1 MSRNATWT
9 NQDGLVVGFGTHSE
23 DNDVV
28 AVTGDGAVKTYKLEF
43 NGVDLVD
50 TIAVA
55 NLKPQSALIPRGA
68 SIQSATLTVV
78 TAFTSAG
85 SATLDLG
92 LFGTTVVDDADG
104 IDVDIALTAIDA
116 IGDVVI
122 CNGAVVGGVVAVGA
136 TANED
141 CHLTASYE
149 TAVFTAGSAI
159 LTVEVILP
167 SGSAGRTLA
176 A

>member
-1 MSRNATWT
+1 MARNATWT
-9 NQDGLVVGFGTHSE
+9 NSDGLVVGFGTHTE

-28 AVTGDGAVKTYKLEF
+28 AVSGSGTHKTFYLEVV
-43 NGVDLVD
+43 GTDLVD

-55 NLKPQSALIPRGA
+55 NLKPQSALIPRGSTITAA
-68 SIQSATLTVV
+68 SFKVV
-78 TAFTSAG
+78 EAFTSGG
-85 SATLDLG
+85 SATLDIG
-92 LFGTTVVDDADG
+92 LFGTSVVDDADG

-116 IGDVVI
+116 IGDVVV

-149 TAVFTAGSAI
+149 TAAFTAGKGI
-159 LTVEVILP
+159 LTVEVIVP
-167 SGSAGRTLA
+167 SGSAGPSLA